1 LKKNENLLT
10 DVQDA
15 INWEPTLKEAK
26 IEVAVDEGKV
36 SLSGSVDHFQKKSLA
51 ENATK
56 SVTGVKAVYENIEIK
71 FVAKADMKKDAEIL
85 KQVLNGLK
93 LNWEVPNEKVTVTVT
108 AGWVTLEGELEWNHQ
123 KHAAKSAANNQLG
136 VKGVTNNIHIKSTS
150 NVEIK
155 KKDIEHALNR
165 NWCIDKR
172 DIIVKVAANHVTL
185 TGTVNSFYE
194 KDEAERITR
203 NAPGVWTVDNELVI
217 EYH

>member
-1 LKKNENLLT
+1 MKKYQNLLT

-15 INWEPTLKEAK
+15 INWEPALKKAK
-26 IEVAVDEGKV
+26 IEVLVNDGEV
-36 SLSGSVDHFQKKSLA
+36 SLSGTVDHFEKKSLA

-71 FVAKADMKKDAEIL
+71 FAGKTDKKNDAEIL
-85 KQVLNGLK
+85 KQVLNGLH
-93 LNWEVPNEKVTVTVT
+93 LNWEVPNDKVIVTVA

-123 KHAAKSAANNQLG
+123 KNAAKSAANNQLG
-136 VKGVTNNIHIKSTS
+136 VKGVTNNIRIKSTS
-150 NVEIK
+150 NIEIK

-172 DIIVKVAANHVTL
+172 DIIVKILANHVTL
-185 TGTVNSFYE
+185 TGIVNSFYE

-203 NAPGVWTVDNELVI
+203 NAPGVWTVDNELII

>member
-1 LKKNENLLT
+1 MKKNENLLT

>member
-1 LKKNENLLT
+1 MKKNQNLLT

-15 INWEPTLKEAK
+15 IKWEPALKKAK
-26 IEVAVDEGKV
+26 IDVLVDDGKV
-36 SLSGSVDHFQKKSLA
+36 SLSGSVDHFEKKSLA

-71 FVAKADMKKDAEIL
+71 FPVKTDIKNDAEIL
-85 KQVLNGLK
+85 KQVLNGLH
-93 LNWEVPNEKVTVTVT
+93 LNWEVPNNKVMVTVL

-123 KHAAKSAANNQLG
+123 KNAAKSAANNQLG
-136 VKGVTNNIHIKSTS
+136 VKGVTNNINIKSTR

-155 KKDIEHALNR
+155 KKDIEQALNR

-172 DIIVKVAANHVTL
+172 DIIVQVVANHVTL
-185 TGTVNSFYE
+185 TGIVNSFYE
-194 KDEAERITR
+194 KDEAERLTR
-203 NAPGVWTVDNELVI
+203 NAPGVWTVDNKLVI

>member
-1 LKKNENLLT
+1 MKKNENLLT

-15 INWEPTLKEAK
+15 ISWEPTLKEAK
-26 IEVAVDEGKV
+26 IDVAVDKGNV
-36 SLSGSVDHFQKKSLA
+36 SLSGTVDHFQMKSLA

-71 FVAKADMKKDAEIL
+71 FAAKTSIKNDAEIL

-93 LNWEVPNEKVTVTVT
+93 LNWEVPNNKVSVTVT

-123 KHAAKSAANNQLG
+123 KHAAKSAANIQLG

-150 NVEIK
+150 NIEIK

-172 DIIVKVAANHVTL
+172 DIIVKVVDNHVTL

-203 NAPGVWTVDNELVI
+203 NAPGVWTVDNELII

>member
-1 LKKNENLLT
+1 MKNNKTLLT

-26 IEVAVDEGKV
+26 IDVVVDEGKV
-36 SLSGSVDHFQKKSLA
+36 SLTGSVDNFGKKSLA

-56 SVTGVKAVYENIEIK
+56 NVAGVKAVYENIAIK
-71 FVAKADMKKDAEIL
+71 FGVNAELKNDAEIT

-93 LNWEVPNEKVTVTVT
+93 LNWEVPNNKVMVTVT

-123 KHAAKSAANNQLG
+123 KHAAKSAANIQLG
-136 VKGVTNNIHIKSTS
+136 VKGVTNNIRIKSTS

-155 KKDIEHALNR
+155 KKDIEKALNR

-172 DIIVKVAANHVTL
+172 DIVVKVSGNHVTL

-194 KDEAERITR
+194 KDEAERLTR
-203 NAPGVWTVDNELVI
+203 NAPGVWTVDNELII

>member
-1 LKKNENLLT
+1 LKKYQNLLT

-15 INWEPTLKEAK
+15 INWEPALKKAK
-26 IEVAVDEGKV
+26 IEVLVNDGEV
-36 SLSGSVDHFQKKSLA
+36 SLSGTVDHFEKKSLA

-71 FVAKADMKKDAEIL
+71 FAGKTDKKNDAEIL
-85 KQVLNGLK
+85 KQVLNGLH
-93 LNWEVPNEKVTVTVT
+93 LNWEVPNDKVIVTVA

-123 KHAAKSAANNQLG
+123 KNAAKSAANNQLG
-136 VKGVTNNIHIKSTS
+136 VKGVTNNIRIKSTS
-150 NVEIK
+150 NIEIK

-172 DIIVKVAANHVTL
+172 DIIVKILANHVTL
-185 TGTVNSFYE
+185 TGIVNSFYE

-203 NAPGVWTVDNELVI
+203 NAPGVWTVDNELII